1 MFIIFLQVVEKEK
14 KLKVRRDIKNIY
26 IQNENERKRT
36 KTNENERKRTKN
48 KKQKTKNK
56 KQKTKNKKQKNTMAC
71 FYDNQTEASNK
82 IVEQFNT
89 GIHYIMLDAKMQSG
103 KTGTALYTAFTM
115 LISKKVNSVVI
126 ISGNND
132 TMLKTQWEANIP
144 IHLEVFSDHLL
155 GVPEIYREGE
165 LAKMEKKI
173 RVVFRQD
180 LEKNIDLLTR
190 EDNLILWDESHFA
203 TGENQTIHNVFN
215 RCGITDSVQGD
226 TMFLR
231 SNRIYILSITAS
243 RCAERARLTYNN
255 SAGINWKTV
264 IMETGDNYYG
274 IVEFR
279 NLDLINPIDT
289 PLTNTGF
296 WANEFKYLKDSRKYI
311 IIRSY
316 ESAKTGYSNT
326 ELIKEI
332 ARKNNMK
339 YFALNSHTP
348 KERKNILES
357 IPEKTTIVHVAGMLR
372 MGKELKRDNVGIV
385 METTG
390 TKHNTLAQGLFGRVC
405 GYYTNG
411 PPSCKVYLPKKSTHE
426 GMFVDEYCEMVE
438 SAYKTGMS
446 NTSYTPK
453 RKHES
458 DKRIGTKVMLIRRD
472 DDEEDMEF
480 LPAFYDRM
488 TTTERNVEICKYALN
503 KLENIDMYTEQEK
516 ISIRSLLNQ
525 IINTG
530 GQANNSLFRFTN
542 SHKSDGTKNND
553 KEKRVKEWTRCVR
566 NKIPFEY
573 KKGKSTPSVNIE
585 KVTRDFNESEGGY
598 IKKNDYT
605 IGFMLNIPRTNNL
618 SGPDVLPS
626 NKKDIFHTQRGREIP
641 SSTKNNKHIL
651 KHSLKQIVDENNSL
665 KSITSNSDDLRQ
677 SLLFSEEEYGS
688 INSIENIIS
697 ELNIELNINIRII
710 KKRGR
715 RTYGYIG
722 IQALI
727 W

>member
-1 MFIIFLQVVEKEK
+1 
-14 KLKVRRDIKNIY
+14 
-26 IQNENERKRT
+26 
-36 KTNENERKRTKN
+36 
-48 KKQKTKNK
+48 
-56 KQKTKNKKQKNTMAC
+56 MAC
-71 FYDNQTEASNK
+71 FYANQTTASNK

-103 KTGTALYTAFTM
+103 KTGTSLYTAFTM
-115 LISKKVNSVVI
+115 LHNKKVDNVVI

-132 TMLKTQWEANIP
+132 TMLKTQWKANIP
-144 IHLEVFSDHLL
+144 IHLEGFSDQLL
-155 GVPEIYREGE
+155 NIPEEYREGQ
-165 LAKMEKKI
+165 LALMEKKI

-190 EDNLILWDESHFA
+190 EKNLILWDESHFA
-203 TGENQTIHNVFN
+203 TGENQTIHNVFSK
-215 RCGITDSVQGD
+215 CGITDSVQGD
-226 TMFLR
+226 TKFLKAK
-231 SNRIYILSITAS
+231 RIYILSITAS
-243 RCAERARLTYNN
+243 RCAERARITYN
-255 SAGINWKTV
+255 SCALKNWKTV

-279 NLDLINPIDT
+279 ELDLINSIDT

-296 WANEFKYLKDSRKYI
+296 WANEFKYLNDSRKYI

-316 ESAKTGYSNT
+316 ESAKSGYSNT

-348 KERKNILES
+348 KEEKNILES

-372 MGKELKRDNVGIV
+372 MGKELKRDLVGIV

-411 PPSCKVYLPKKSTHE
+411 PPSCKVYLPKKSTKE
-426 GMFVDEYCEMVE
+426 GMFLDEYCEMVE
-438 SAYKTGMS
+438 SGYKIGMS

-458 DKRIGTKVMLIRRD
+458 DKRIATTVMLLRRD
-472 DDEEDMEF
+472 EDEEDEK
-480 LPAFYDRM
+480 YDR
-488 TTTERNVEICKYALN
+488 TYSDIRADDTPENIRNVTICKKALN
-503 KLENIDMYTEQEK
+503 KLENNDMYTVDEK
-516 ISIRSLLNQ
+516 QDIRKLLTK
-525 IINTG
+525 IIDMG
-530 GQANNSLFRFTN
+530 GKANNSLFKFTH
-542 SHKSDGTKNND
+542 SHKSNGMKNND
-553 KEKRVKEWTRCVR
+553 KENRVKEWSRCVR

-585 KVTRDFNESEGGY
+585 VVTRDFNESEGGY
-598 IKKNDYT
+598 LKKNDIT
-605 IGFMLNIPRTNNL
+605 IGFMLNNPRKNNL
-618 SGPDVLPS
+618 SGPEVLPS
-626 NKKDIFHTQRGREIP
+626 NNKDIFHTQLGQEIP
-641 SSTKNNKHIL
+641 SSTKNNKHIF
-651 KHSLKQIVDENNSL
+651 KRSLKQLVGENDSL
-665 KSITSNSDDLRQ
+665 KNITSNSGDLRQ
-677 SLLFSEEEYGS
+677 SLLFSEDEYGS
-688 INSIENIIS
+688 INSIENIID
-697 ELNIELNINIRII
+697 EINIELNINIKII
-710 KKRGR
+710 KKKGR

-722 IQALI
+722 IQAFI